1 MNALQVAKY
10 DGSLLPENKMIGK
23 QILIVDDQ
31 ERLREL
37 VQLCQEDLSG
47 WNTLAA
53 ASGQECLEI
62 LQTERPN
69 AILLDLSM
77 PGMDGF
83 AVYDRLQSD
92 RITRS
97 IPVILLTA
105 RVLSSDTANFAEM
118 GVAGV
123 IPKPLKPPR
132 CREKWQRFWDG
143 RIDTP
148 RYGRLRILKTLQS

>member
-1 MNALQVAKY
+1 MNALQVANY
-10 DGSLLPENKMIGK
+10 EGSLLPENKMIGK

-31 ERLREL
+31 EHLREL
-37 VQLCQEDLSG
+37 VQLCLEDLAG
-47 WNTLAA
+47 WNTLVAE
-53 ASGQECLEI
+53 SGQECLQI
-62 LQTERPN
+62 LETERPN

-92 RITRS
+92 PITRS

-105 RVLSSDTANFAEM
+105 RVLSSDMAEFAEM

-123 IPKPLKPPR
+123 IRKPFEATTLP
-132 CREKWQRFWDG
+132 EKVAEILGWNDSHSPVWQ
-143 RIDTP
+143 TQE
-148 RYGRLRILKTLQS
+148 Y

>member
-1 MNALQVAKY
+1 
-10 DGSLLPENKMIGK
+10 MIGK

-31 ERLREL
+31 EHLREL
-37 VQLCQEDLSG
+37 VQLCLEDLAG
-47 WNTLAA
+47 WNTLVA
-53 ASGQECLEI
+53 ASGQECLQI

-83 AVYDRLQSD
+83 AVYARLRSD
-92 RITRS
+92 PITRS

-105 RVLSSDTANFAEM
+105 RVLSTDMAEFAQM

-123 IPKPLKPPR
+123 IRKPFEPTTLPGKLA
-132 CREKWQRFWDG
+132 EILGWD
-143 RIDTP
+143 D
-148 RYGRLRILKTLQS
+148 

>member
-10 DGSLLPENKMIGK
+10 DSSLLPKNKMIGK

-31 ERLREL
+31 EHLREL
-37 VQLCQEDLSG
+37 VQLCLEDLAG

-53 ASGQECLEI
+53 ESGQECLEI
-62 LQTERPN
+62 LKTERPN

-83 AVYDRLQSD
+83 AVCDRLQSD
-92 RITRS
+92 PITRS

-123 IPKPLKPPR
+123 IRKPFEATTLPGKVA
-132 CREKWQRFWDG
+132 EILGWD
-143 RIDTP
+143 D
-148 RYGRLRILKTLQS
+148 

>member
-1 MNALQVAKY
+1 MNALQVANY
-10 DGSLLPENKMIGK
+10 EGSLLPENKMKGK

-31 ERLREL
+31 EHLREL
-37 VQLCQEDLSG
+37 VQLCLEDLAG
-47 WNTLAA
+47 WNTLVAE
-53 ASGQECLEI
+53 SGQECLQI

-92 RITRS
+92 PITRS

-105 RVLSSDTANFAEM
+105 RVMSTDMAEFAEM

-123 IPKPLKPPR
+123 IRKPFEATTLPGKVA
-132 CREKWQRFWDG
+132 EILGWD
-143 RIDTP
+143 D
-148 RYGRLRILKTLQS
+148 

>member
-1 MNALQVAKY
+1 MK
-10 DGSLLPENKMIGK
+10 GK

-31 ERLREL
+31 EHLREL
-37 VQLCQEDLSG
+37 VQLCLEDLAG
-47 WNTLAA
+47 WNTLVAE
-53 ASGQECLEI
+53 SGEECLQI

-92 RITRS
+92 PITRS

-105 RVLSSDTANFAEM
+105 RVMSTDMAQFAQM

-123 IPKPLKPPR
+123 IPKPFEATILPGKV
-132 CREKWQRFWDG
+132 REILGWD
-143 RIDTP
+143 D
-148 RYGRLRILKTLQS
+148 

>member
-1 MNALQVAKY
+1 MK
-10 DGSLLPENKMIGK
+10 GK

-31 ERLREL
+31 EHLREL
-37 VQLCQEDLSG
+37 VQLCLEDLAG
-47 WNTLAA
+47 WNTLVAE
-53 ASGQECLEI
+53 SGEECLQI

-83 AVYDRLQSD
+83 AVYARLRSD
-92 RITRS
+92 PITRS

-105 RVLSSDTANFAEM
+105 RVMSTDIAEFAEM

-123 IPKPLKPPR
+123 IRKPFDPTTLPGKVA
-132 CREKWQRFWDG
+132 EILGWD
-143 RIDTP
+143 D
-148 RYGRLRILKTLQS
+148 